1 MTDEGFTLRVHGA
14 VADVGRDAWEALA
27 APTGDPFIGYDFL
40 DACEA
45 SGSAAPDQ
53 GWAGRHLA
61 LEDDSGRIL
70 GLMPLWLK
78 GHSSGEY
85 VFDHAWAEAWERAG
99 GRYYPKLLG
108 AVPFTPVTGPRFLIH
123 PDADPSTVRQ
133 ALIQGAETLCARLDL
148 SSIHV
153 NFPTEAEGAEMTAA
167 GWLPRLDLQYVFTD
181 QGYGDFEGFLAALSS
196 SRRKTIRRERREAQ
210 AGLDIRIL
218 TGPDLTEGVWDAFFA
233 FYLDTGSRK
242 WGRPY
247 LTRDFFSRIGRT
259 MADRIALVVAYRGET
274 PIAGALNLIG
284 RDALYGR
291 QWGTLED
298 IPFLHFELC
307 YYQAIEFALSRGL
320 SRVEAGA
327 QGHHKLARGYLPT
340 PVRSAHHIPD
350 PGFREAIA
358 RYLDHERPAILAEIA
373 AQTEAESPFRKA

>member
-1 MTDEGFTLRVHGA
+1 MTDDGFALRVHGA

-61 LEDDSGRIL
+61 LEDDQGRIL

-123 PDADPSTVRQ
+123 PEADPGTVRQ

-148 SSIHV
+148 SSVHV
-153 NFPTEAEGAEMTAA
+153 TFPTEVEGAEMAAA

-196 SRRKTIRRERREAQ
+196 NRRKTIRRERREAQ

-218 TGPDLTEGVWDAFFA
+218 TGTDLTEAVWDAFYA

-247 LTRDFFSRIGRT
+247 LTRDFFARIGQT
-259 MADRIALVVAYRGET
+259 MADRIALVMAYRGET

-340 PVRSAHHIPD
+340 PVRSAHYIPD
-350 PGFREAIA
+350 PGFRDAIA
-358 RYLDHERPAILAEIA
+358 RYLDHERPAILAEIK
-373 AQTEAESPFRKA
+373 AQTEAESPFRKT

>member
-1 MTDEGFTLRVHGA
+1 VTDKGFTLRVHGA

-61 LEDDSGRIL
+61 LEDDQGRVL

-108 AVPFTPVTGPRFLIH
+108 AVPFTPVTGPRFLVH
-123 PDADPSTVRQ
+123 PEADPGTVRQ

-148 SSIHV
+148 SSVHV
-153 NFPTEAEGAEMTAA
+153 NFPTEAEWRDMAAA

-196 SRRKTIRRERREAQ
+196 NRRKTIRRERREAQ

-218 TGPDLTEGVWDAFFA
+218 TGPDLTEDIW
-233 FYLDTGSRK
+233 
-242 WGRPY
+242 
-247 LTRDFFSRIGRT
+247 
-259 MADRIALVVAYRGET
+259 T
-274 PIAGALNLIG
+274 PSSPSISTPAAANGAGPI
-284 RDALYGR
+284 
-291 QWGTLED
+291 
-298 IPFLHFELC
+298 
-307 YYQAIEFALSRGL
+307 
-320 SRVEAGA
+320 
-327 QGHHKLARGYLPT
+327 
-340 PVRSAHHIPD
+340 
-350 PGFREAIA
+350 
-358 RYLDHERPAILAEIA
+358 
-373 AQTEAESPFRKA
+373 

>member
-61 LEDDSGRIL
+61 LEDDDGRIL

-153 NFPTEAEGAEMTAA
+153 NFPTEAEGAEMAAA

-196 SRRKTIRRERREAQ
+196 NRRKTIRRERREAQ

-218 TGPDLTEGVWDAFFA
+218 TGADLTEDVWDAFFA

-247 LTRDFFSRIGRT
+247 LTRDFFARIGRT
-259 MADRIALVVAYRGET
+259 MADRIALVMAYRGET

-307 YYQAIEFALSRGL
+307 YYQAIDFALSRGL

-340 PVRSAHHIPD
+340 PVRSVHHIPD
-350 PGFREAIA
+350 PGFRDAIA
-358 RYLDHERPAILAEIA
+358 RYLDHERPAILAEIK
-373 AQTEAESPFRKA
+373 AQTDAGSPFRRL